1 MYVVI
6 AEDASDVK
14 CLKVL
19 IKRLAGDKPLTIEGK
34 GFGSCG
40 NMLNKGARF
49 LNTYSNQAK
58 FSKFIICHDR
68 DKSSYQSVYKNVDDR
83 IIKNAGINNKEIC
96 ILIPTE
102 EIEAWILA
110 DIKAVKNVI
119 SSWPHNKIDG
129 SPEDIKNPKEVLQSL
144 SRIDKPRPLYNHVLH
159 NEKIMG
165 YLDLA
170 VVKNKCPS
178 FAELAAFVESG
189 KANYPN
195 R

>member
-6 AEDASDVK
+6 AEDDSDVK
-14 CLKVL
+14 CLKIL

-49 LNTYSNQAK
+49 LSTYSNQAK
-58 FSKFIICHDR
+58 FRKFIICHDR
-68 DKSSYQSVYKNVDDR
+68 DKSSYQSVYEKVADR
-83 IIKNAGINNKEIC
+83 IIKNAGINTKQIC

-110 DIKAVKNVI
+110 DIKAVSMVI
-119 SSWPHNKIDG
+119 PSWQPKFNYP
-129 SPEDIKNPKEVLQSL
+129 SPEEIKNPKEVLQSL
-144 SRIDKPRPLYNHVLH
+144 SRLNKPKPLYNHASD

-165 YLDLA
+165 HLDLA

-178 FAELAAFVESG
+178 FAKLAAFVENG
-189 KANYPN
+189 KAKYPK
-195 R
+195 

>member
-14 CLKVL
+14 CLKIL

-40 NMLNKGARF
+40 NMMNKGARF
-49 LNTYSNQAK
+49 LNSYSNQVN

-68 DKSSYQSVYKNVDDR
+68 DKRSYQSVYKNVDDR

-110 DIKAVKNVI
+110 DIKAVSMVI
-119 SSWPHNKIDG
+119 PSWQPKGNYQ
-129 SPEDIKNPKEVLQSL
+129 SPEKIENPKEVLQSL
-144 SRIDKPRPLYNHVLH
+144 SRINKPRPLYNHALH